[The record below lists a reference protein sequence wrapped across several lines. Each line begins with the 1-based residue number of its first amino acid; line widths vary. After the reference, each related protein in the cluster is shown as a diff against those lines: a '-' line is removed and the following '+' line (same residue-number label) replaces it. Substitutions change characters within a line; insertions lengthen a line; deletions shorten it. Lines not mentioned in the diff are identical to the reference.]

1 MSAAVQR
8 AIRETRRQGRPPR
21 KVCPYC
27 FERDHIA
34 GRNHVPHIVV
44 DTCQYHH
51 ALRTEE
57 RIDAEAEMGRQAN
70 TIRSMV
76 MALRSLA
83 VTVRAMSV
91 ALIKCAE
98 LIEFCASRLLKN
110 ARDSH
115 ERGR

>member
-1 MSAAVQR
+1 
-8 AIRETRRQGRPPR
+8 
-21 KVCPYC
+21 
-27 FERDHIA
+27 
-34 GRNHVPHIVV
+34 
-44 DTCQYHH
+44 
-51 ALRTEE
+51 
-57 RIDAEAEMGRQAN
+57 MGRQAN